1 MKIAL
6 HSRLFDNSIP
16 YKYNQVRIICLKGVL
31 FMSSEHRST
40 ARVLDILSII
50 AASEGGYTLTQLARL
65 LDAPKSSLH
74 PILATMRVRRF
85 ITLGRDTQLYRI
97 GPAAF
102 QVGMSYINRTSIL
115 GVVET
120 EVEKIVAK
128 TLETCHFSV
137 LDSQGNVVYLLKKDS
152 PQLVRMQ
159 STVGQIMPAYG
170 TGIGK
175 ALLIDKS
182 LKELTE
188 LYPEGLHP
196 LTENTIV
203 DFDRLFGEIS
213 SFRGD
218 DISYENEESN
228 EEICCVGAALRR
240 HGQVI
245 AALSVAVPKFRFGP
259 EKAERIRA
267 VLLES
272 KAKLEP
278 FFEETEV
285 DFGL

>member
-1 MKIAL
+1 
-6 HSRLFDNSIP
+6 
-16 YKYNQVRIICLKGVL
+16 
-31 FMSSEHRST
+31 MSSEHRST
-40 ARVLDILSII
+40 ARVLDILSLI
-50 AASEGGYTLTQLARL
+50 AASEAGYTLTQLAHL

-74 PILATMRVRRF
+74 PILATMRSHRF

-115 GVVET
+115 GVVEA
-120 EVEKIVAK
+120 EVKDIVAK

-159 STVGQIMPAYG
+159 SNVGQIMPAYG

-175 ALLIDKS
+175 ALLMDKS
-182 LKELTE
+182 LRELKEL
-188 LYPEGLHP
+188 YSGGLHP

-203 DFDRLFGEIS
+203 DFDQLYSQTS
-213 SFRGD
+213 SFRAD

-228 EEICCVGAALRR
+228 PEICCVGVGLRR
-240 HGQVI
+240 HGKVI
-245 AALSVAVPKFRFGP
+245 AALSVAVPKFRFSP
-259 EKAERIRA
+259 EKAEQIRA
-267 VLLES
+267 VLLQS

-278 FFEETEV
+278 VFEETEV